1 MFGMRGKLRGA
12 LMLLPALVA
21 GLWLAAGCT
30 SLCNKR
36 LYLHRDV
43 EQKSL
48 PASQMALLIA
58 DPGLAKAIMAGA
70 TPYLQMDF
78 PWAADQPAHQSD
90 AYQLSIERLDDK
102 MVFQGLCM
110 DTLPTYAC
118 EVRPGPRQVLTR
130 LDLFGAWGHEKF
142 KKAARLT
149 LEPGACYF
157 LRPDWEAMRNKQFI
171 LKVERLSDAYTPDLR
186 SRLIDRERRNTKANF
201 TMD

>member
-1 MFGMRGKLRGA
+1 MFGMKGKFRG
-12 LMLLPALVA
+12 MLVPAVALVA
-21 GLWLAAGCT
+21 GLGLAAGCT

-48 PASQMALLIA
+48 PTSQMALLIA
-58 DPGLAKAIMAGA
+58 NPDLAKAVMTGA
-70 TPYLQMDF
+70 APQLKMDY
-78 PWAADQPAHQSD
+78 PWAADQPSHQSD
-90 AYQLSIERLDDK
+90 AYQLSIERLDNK

-110 DTLPTYAC
+110 DTLPTYTC
-118 EVRPGPRQVLTR
+118 EVRPGARQVLVR

-142 KKAARLT
+142 KEAARLT

-171 LKVERLSDAYTPDLR
+171 LKAERLPDAYTPELR
-186 SRLIDRERRNTKANF
+186 SRLIDRERRNAKANY